1 MIKIKPWGTVV
12 SLTAISI
19 GWELITLN
27 QAQAHHNDIGWKSS
41 LSNLGLDK
49 PENLG
54 QEFNFECLP
63 APARFSPGIWGTDNY
78 STSSYICPAAVHAGM
93 ITRDGGHVT
102 VRLNPGQQLYASTE
116 RNGISSYNRAATD
129 FSYGFVGEPV
139 ASQNNLAVNQPPETI
154 YEIGWKSSV
163 SSFGLAE
170 YPNLNQQFT
179 FKCTPAPAKFSS
191 GIWGT
196 DNYSPSSNICPAA
209 VHAGMLTRD
218 GGTVTIQLNTGQQL
232 YASTER
238 NGISSYNRGATEYSF
253 FFVGD
258 PVAGNNT
265 QQPATLNQDSSSSSE
280 DSNPIEDGARRGI
293 ERGVEDGVKD
303 ALRGLF

>member
-1 MIKIKPWGTVV
+1 MMKTKYIGTLIG
-12 SLTAISI
+12 LTAIAL
-19 GWELITLN
+19 GLN
-27 QAQAHHNDIGWKSS
+27 STDSVQAHHNDIGWKSS
-41 LSNLGLDK
+41 LSNLGLDE

-54 QEFNFECLP
+54 KEFKFECLP
-63 APARFSPGIWGTDNY
+63 APVRFSPGIWGTDNY

-102 VRLNPGQQLYASTE
+102 VKLNPGQELYASTE

-129 FSYGFVGEPV
+129 FSYAFVGEPV
-139 ASQNNLAVNQPPETI
+139 TNQNNLAVNQPPETI

-163 SSFGLAE
+163 SSFGLDE
-170 YPNLNQQFT
+170 YPNLNKQFS
-179 FKCTPAPAKFSS
+179 FNCTPAPARFSS

-209 VHAGMLTRD
+209 VHAGVLTRD
-218 GGTVTIQLNTGQQL
+218 GGLVTVQINTGQQL

-238 NGISSYNRGATEYSF
+238 NGVSSYNRGATEYSYF
-253 FFVGD
+253 FIGEQI
-258 PVAGNNT
+258 AGNEVP
-265 QQPATLNQDSSSSSE
+265 QPAASQGSSSPSQ
-280 DSNPIEDGARRGI
+280 DSNPIEEGARRGI